1 MALFSRSKYRPLLP
15 GLMAAVL
22 LLPGL
27 GVGPAAAARQSE
39 SSNIDPALYQALK
52 WRNVGPWRG
61 GRVTA
66 VAGVPAVPHTFYMGA
81 TGGGVWRT
89 TDAGMSW
96 ENVSDGF
103 FNTVTIGAIAVARTD
118 ANIIYVGTGE
128 APIRGVS
135 TADGDGMYKSV
146 DGGKTW
152 THVGLEKTRHIAIVV
167 VDPHD
172 PDTVWVGAQ
181 GNAWVES
188 EERGVYKSTDG
199 GATWRQTLFIDPRT
213 GVHDLSQDRHN
224 PNILYAGT
232 WDHQRTPWTIRSGG
246 PGSGLYKS
254 TDGGE
259 TWRRLENGLPGLM
272 GNTGVVVSPANPSR
286 VYAMIEAAEGGIF
299 RSDDGGENWSRV
311 NEDKGIRD
319 RGWYYTHIFADPG
332 DEDTLYVL
340 SNSVVK
346 SIDGGKTLSEITTP
360 HGDNHDL
367 WINPDD
373 PAIMVEGNDGG
384 ANVSLNGGKT
394 WSTQYNQPTAQLYRV
409 ITDNVFPYR
418 LYAGQQDNTS
428 IRIASRTFD
437 AGIGQADWKPVGG
450 GESAQFAFDPDD
462 PRLVYSTSLLG
473 TISEFDD
480 VTGVERNIEA
490 YPAFIGFMQAKDLA
504 YRFNW
509 NAPVVVSKFDPKV
522 IYHAAQM
529 VLKSTDRGQHW
540 EAISGDLTRNDR
552 SKQGTTGGPL
562 SIEGA
567 GGEHYGT
574 LLYLAESPLDAAV
587 LWAGSDDGLVHVTR
601 DGGQTWDNVT
611 PKGLPESQI
620 NMIEASPHDPASAY
634 IAVNRY
640 KLGDD
645 SPMIYRTR
653 DYGHSWTLIVS
664 GIPAVAFAR
673 AVREDPVRRG
683 LLYAGT
689 ERGVYVSF
697 TDGAQWQSLQLNLPQ
712 VPVTDLRVQ
721 QGDLVAATQGRSF
734 WILDDI
740 TPLRQ
745 LGDKAD
751 GQSLRLFEPRPAYR
765 IESLQWPGKEG
776 PNPPDGLQLR
786 FNLGDDVDVSVEN
799 PLVLEILDA
808 EGAVIRS
815 FSSTPAA
822 ESPKTLVKGV
832 EGEPAAP
839 ALGTRPGMNEAV
851 WNLHREPMT
860 PVADT
865 IRYVSQRPP
874 RVPPGTYLARLR
886 LGETSVEQPVTI
898 LQDPRVAPA
907 DAKAWAEQ
915 QQVSLQLYYLVNDI
929 HATTNRMR
937 FIVTQAQELI
947 EQTAG
952 SSDASS
958 IKAAGDALITRIQ
971 AWEIH
976 LPQAPLPGGLRD
988 TVSIPSLLL
997 STQVMR
1003 VLTLVDQD
1011 PPVTAGILARAADL
1025 EAAWAGLKEDAA
1037 GINAKELAAFNTA
1050 LALAKVATLVVP

>member
-1 MALFSRSKYRPLLP
+1 MTFLSRRNYRLRLPDLMAAALLLLGP
-15 GLMAAVL
+15 GLMMGAVGQPEFSS
-22 LLPGL
+22 PG
-27 GVGPAAAARQSE
+27 
-39 SSNIDPALYQALK
+39 PALYQALK

-66 VAGVPAVPHTFYMGA
+66 VAGVPAAPHTFYMGA

-146 DGGKTW
+146 DGGKSW
-152 THVGLEKTRHIAIVV
+152 THIGLEPTRHIAIVV

-188 EERGVYKSTDG
+188 VERGVYKSTDG
-199 GATWRQTLFIDPRT
+199 GATWRQTLFVNPGT
-213 GVHDLSQDRHN
+213 GVHDLSQDMHN
-224 PNILYAGT
+224 PHILYAGT

-254 TDGGE
+254 IDGGE

-272 GNTGVVVSPANPSR
+272 GNTGVAVSPANPNR

-346 SIDGGKTLSEITTP
+346 SIDGGKTLSEITSP

-373 PAIMVEGNDGG
+373 PAVMVEGNDGG

-409 ITDNVFPYR
+409 ITDSVFPYR
-418 LYAGQQDNTS
+418 LYAGQQDSTS

-473 TISEFDD
+473 TISEYDD
-480 VTGVERNIEA
+480 VTGVERSIEA
-490 YPAFIGFMQAKDLA
+490 YPAFIGFMQAKDLT

-509 NAPVVVSKFDPKV
+509 NAPVVVSKFDPEV

-574 LLYLAESPLDAAV
+574 LLYLAESPLDAAI
-587 LWAGSDDGLVHVTR
+587 LWTGSDDGMVHVTR

-611 PKGLPESQI
+611 PEGLPESQI
-620 NMIEASPHDPASAY
+620 NMIEASPHDPAGAY

-645 SPMIYRTR
+645 SPLIYRTG
-653 DYGHSWTLIVS
+653 DYGHSWTLIVN

-697 TDGAQWQSLQLNLPQ
+697 DDGAQWQSLQLNLPQ

-721 QGDLVAATQGRSF
+721 EGDLVAATQGRSF

-745 LGDKAD
+745 IDANA
-751 GQSLRLFEPRPAYR
+751 QSQTLRLFEPRPAYR
-765 IESLQWPGKEG
+765 IESTQWPQKEG
-776 PNPPDGLQLR
+776 PNPPDGVVIRYTLTDA
-786 FNLGDDVDVSVEN
+786 NVSEET
-799 PLVLEILDA
+799 PLLLEILNAD
-808 EGAVIRS
+808 GSVIRS
-815 FSSTPAA
+815 FSSKPTE
-822 ESPKTLVKGV
+822 ESPKSLVKGV

-839 ALGTRPGMNEAV
+839 TLGTNPGMNETV

-874 RVPPGTYLARLR
+874 RVPPGTYLARLS
-886 LGETSVEQPVTI
+886 LGETSVEQPVTV
-898 LQDPRVAPA
+898 LQDPRVEPA
-907 DAKAWAEQ
+907 NAKAWAEQ
-915 QQVSLQLYYLVNDI
+915 QQISLGLYALVNDI

-937 FIVTQAQELI
+937 SIVGRAQELI
-947 EQTAG
+947 EQ
-952 SSDASS
+952 
-958 IKAAGDALITRIQ
+958 AAGKPEAGGIKTAADTLIARIR

-997 STQVMR
+997 STQVLR
-1003 VLTLVDQD
+1003 VLTLADQD
-1011 PPVTAGILARAADL
+1011 PPVTAGIVKRAADL
-1025 EAAWAGLKEDAA
+1025 EATWAGLKVDAA
-1037 GINAKELAAFNTA
+1037 DIGMKELAAFNAA
-1050 LALAKVATLVVP
+1050 LDQAKVSPLVIP